1 MITALQ
7 NLISKGGKLV
17 ILPLL
22 LVVIIAFVLYLAQG
36 TSVFDFFP
44 DPSYE
49 KEEFYGVD
57 LNDPEQMRVLSV
69 QNRIASDL
77 GAIVPPLADA
87 MENADEQFLDS
98 LRGQLQ
104 AAFQGDQANVD
115 RNAVQQLFG
124 FIQSWPTL
132 PKDFK
137 VREIARSGMYESVF
151 SQASIRAM
159 LVMDG
164 IARSWKYL
172 SDEDNHIGIN
182 NGFNKYVSNL
192 APSLQ
197 SEENRSKVLN
207 FVGLRQGVSSRYV
220 EYSLFQHFR
229 ASQVDGIF
237 SNGGYTLA
245 KEAEL
250 DLFKDRFGWKADIL
264 KLNASASDSLN
275 PQLYKILLRDQ
286 PNLNDSIKVSYGSNE
301 SKILFVKKVSDINS
315 SDFQVQIGADL
326 SGTVKNLQEIF
337 EDNDFDFETVLV
349 KDEIVISPI
358 ATKLPKPFPAIV
370 PSTESIEVV
379 DVLSNRLRSF
389 HDENKEAPKFIEPSR
404 TFATMVS
411 FPSKNFIS
419 MPPEPS
425 ESRIRSYFDLNR
437 DQFEPPPVAPE
448 PNDFSTEGA
457 EGPIGEK
464 DSNQSLENLDIL
476 LNPNLEKN
484 ASKLDRVEFEDVRE
498 EIRLRII
505 EEDRAD
511 AERDARDLAKEASL
525 QFLDKING
533 IRDRLRNKY
542 PNFTKKRNSI
552 ELGTLIAESG
562 GVERKI
568 SFSSKEMGLQT
579 SILGLER
586 RESER
591 RSSRDPLD
599 EVSSLTENL
608 FFTRSIRA
616 TRDGFSVFLLDRKTS
631 DRPGLYEEASF
642 ADLYGEYVKELNLEA
657 FSELADSVLSKLQ
670 DGKMKSPLSKFGRA
684 LSIDGKNVS
693 SLEVSFNRKGQL
705 LTSKLNKLESE
716 REVISKAERDE
727 NSTAQ
732 QTERKLEIDGLIE
745 GLRDEQDEHNKN
757 RALSLQLAEA
767 CPNLELDAGW
777 SELERTGETVV
788 FARLNDVY
796 SLIDK
801 QLDVNDIE
809 ARENEIEITRAGTTR
824 DFVLGNLLSKELVR
838 AD

>member
-1 MITALQ
+1 MITKLQ

-17 ILPLL
+17 IFPLL

-57 LNDPEQMRVLSV
+57 LNDPDQMRVLNV

-87 MENADEQFLDS
+87 MVNADEQFLNS

-104 AAFQGDQANVD
+104 AAFQGDQANID
-115 RNAVQQLFG
+115 RSAVQQLFG

-182 NGFNKYVSNL
+182 NGFHKYVSSL

-197 SEENRSKVLN
+197 TEENRTKVLN

-237 SNGGYTLA
+237 SNGGYTLS

-250 DLFKDRFGWKADIL
+250 DMFKDRFGWKADIL
-264 KLNASASDSLN
+264 KLNASDSNSLN
-275 PQLYKILLRDQ
+275 PQLFKILIRDQ
-286 PNLNDSIKVSYGSNE
+286 PKLNDSIKVSYGSIE
-301 SKILFVKKVSDINS
+301 SRILFVQKVPDINS
-315 SDFQVQIGADL
+315 SDFQVQIGSDL
-326 SGTVKNLQEIF
+326 SSTLKNLLEIF
-337 EDNDFDFETVLV
+337 EDNSFEFETDIVNGEL
-349 KDEIVISPI
+349 VISPI
-358 ATKLPKPFPAIV
+358 TSKLPGSFPEFT

-379 DVLSNRLRSF
+379 DILSGRLKSF
-389 HDENKEAPKFIEPSR
+389 HDDNNQAPKFIEPSR

-411 FPSKNFIS
+411 FPSENFIS
-419 MPPEPS
+419 IPPEPS

-437 DQFEPPPVAPE
+437 DQFDRPPVAPE
-448 PNDFSTEGA
+448 PNGFSTEGA
-457 EGPIGEK
+457 EGPKGENVSSQ
-464 DSNQSLENLDIL
+464 D
-476 LNPNLEKN
+476 LEKN
-484 ASKLDRVEFEDVRE
+484 ASKLDRVDFEEVRE

-525 QFLDKING
+525 QFLEKING
-533 IRDRLRNKY
+533 IRDRLRNRY
-542 PNFTKKRNSI
+542 SNFTKKRNSI

-591 RSSRDPLD
+591 RSNREPLE

-616 TRDGFSVFLLDRKTS
+616 TRDGFSVFLLDAKTS
-631 DRPGLYEEASF
+631 ERPGLYEEASF
-642 ADLYGEYVKELNLEA
+642 ADLYGEYVKELNLDA
-657 FSELADSVLSKLQ
+657 FSELADSILSKLQ
-670 DGKMKSPLSKFGRA
+670 DGKIKSPLSKLGRA
-684 LSIDGKNVS
+684 LLIDGKNVS
-693 SLEVSFNRKGQL
+693 SLEISFNRKGQL
-705 LTSKLNKLESE
+705 LTSKLNRLESE

-732 QTERKLEIDGLIE
+732 QIERKLEIDGLIE
-745 GLRDEQDEHNKN
+745 DMRDEQDEHNKN

-767 CPNLELDAGW
+767 CPNLELGAGW
-777 SELERTGETVV
+777 VELERSGESVV

-801 QLDVNDIE
+801 QLDVIDIE
-809 ARENEIEITRAGTTR
+809 ARENEIEITSAGRAR
-824 DFVLGNLLSKELVR
+824 DLVLGNLLFEEFVR